1 MVCVREEKRCLY
13 YICNCLSMYGLFLE
27 GYGGTDYIGLPDRKG
42 TWGWV

>member
-13 YICNCLSMYGLFLE
+13 YIRNYLSMYGLFLE
-27 GYGGTDYIGLPDRKG
+27 GYGGTDYSGLPDRKG